1 LNADDVSKPAV
12 SGKWERVRRL
22 RCGHVVKLILARYG
36 TNGVTDDDAGRPDL
50 MELLYLVSQAP
61 AGAEKKVA
69 NAIELYAPWM
79 TADESEPLIAFVMT
93 TPDYQKVRTAEQL
106 GQLIELKNKERE
118 ALKLWS
124 IRPCDMTAAE
134 FAEQSKARSR
144 RRREAKRRQRGVKSR
159 AEYLAELKARPKPWE
174 GSGLSRWQWYRRNKI
189 LSDSRRGHVETIVGK
204 QRHHPVAPPMGL
216 HEVESSER
224 PRQATEG
231 KQVEGNKT
239 NASHADRHDPVAANK
254 NELDRVRAEMEEA
267 WRNRH
272 EQKKSA

>member
-1 LNADDVSKPAV
+1 MGEIAKPKRE
-12 SGKWERVRRL
+12 GNWESVRRL
-22 RCGHVVKLILARYG
+22 RCGHVTKLILARYG
-36 TNGVTDDDAGRPDL
+36 TDGVSDDDAGRPDL
-50 MELLYLVSQAP
+50 IELLYLVSQAP

-79 TADESEPLIAFVMT
+79 KADEAELLVGHVMT
-93 TPDYQKVRTAEQL
+93 TPDYHKARTSEEL
-106 GQLIELKNKERE
+106 GQSILLKNEERE
-118 ALKLWS
+118 RLKVWS
-124 IRPCDMTAAE
+124 IRPYDVTPE
-134 FAEQSKARSR
+134 QFAEQSKARSLAR
-144 RRREAKRRQRGVKSR
+144 RAAKRRQRGVKSR

-189 LSDSRRGHVETIVGK
+189 MSDSRRGHVETIVGK
-204 QRHHPVAPPMGL
+204 QRHHLVAPPMGL

-231 KQVEGNKT
+231 KQVEGNKP

-272 EQKKSA
+272 EQKKIGLS